1 MRDQTK
7 RKTNERIQLNGNAK
21 KKRRDSLQFIYV
33 MSMLN

>member
-21 KKRRDSLQFIYV
+21 KKEEIRFNL
-33 MSMLN
+33 SMLCPC